1 MLIKKTLLFSI
12 FFISFNTKTSID
24 DYFLK
29 DVNPTSS
36 NYGITGILELPNAR
50 FMDEASLRFSF
61 SSSFPNEYTSISA
74 SPFSWF
80 EANYRYAEVKN
91 LLYGP
96 AVYSGNQS
104 WKDKGFDVKFRLSS
118 EKRYIPAIALGL
130 RDLAGTG
137 AFSSEYIVGT
147 KAIGNF
153 DVTFGL
159 GWGVLG
165 SESSISSPFSS
176 LHEGFKL
183 RDSNVDLGGSFNY
196 KDWFSGDASILTG
209 VEYDLKRHGLRFKL
223 EYDTSNP
230 DDSSF
235 NPIDVKS
242 RFNFGLNYYLSES
255 LDLGLSFERGDQFRL
270 SFNLKG
276 DFSRDTLTKVKA
288 KNVIKLSPAQ
298 AARARKESGIFFRS
312 LNKSLKDEEIYIQG
326 ASYNENSIDV
336 AVATSKYSKISM
348 VSGRT
353 ARIVSALSDDAIEE
367 INVDIM
373 NGDFEVASV
382 SLNRKEFEKA
392 SVYRGSASEILEKSF
407 LYSKSNRPSYQSTEF
422 KPTIRF
428 PQVDWNLSPSI
439 RHQIGGPEGFYLGQ
453 LWLRAD
459 TTIKFL
465 RGLTLYNTLGFDIY
479 NTFNNFV
486 NTSQSKLPHVRSD
499 IQEYLDKGKNN
510 IQKMKLEYMFSPA
523 NDVFVRTDF
532 GILEEMFGGYGGEI
546 LYRPFEK
553 NYAIGFSLHRVKQ
566 RDYDQ
571 RFSFR
576 DYKTDT
582 GHLSLYFDL
591 PYGLTSH
598 IKMGKYLARDKGM
611 TIDFSRRFKS
621 GFIVG
626 AFASKTNISS
636 ELFGEGS
643 FDKGF
648 YFSVPLD
655 LFYTDYRASSI
666 SFGVHPLTKDGAAS
680 LNQHNSLHSIL
691 ADSNKSAIL
700 RDWDNILD

>member
-1 MLIKKTLLFSI
+1 MLNKKTLLFSL
-12 FFISFNTKTSID
+12 FFISFSLKTSID
-24 DYFLK
+24 DYFEK
-29 DVNPTSS
+29 DVHPTSS
-36 NYGITGILELPNAR
+36 NYGITGLLELPNAR
-50 FMDEASLRFSF
+50 FMNEASLRFSF
-61 SSSFPNEYTSISA
+61 SSSFPNEFTSLTA
-74 SPFSWF
+74 SPFNWF

-96 AVYSGNQS
+96 SSYSGNQS
-104 WKDKGFDVKFRLSS
+104 WKDKGFDVKFKLFNEGRN
-118 EKRYIPAIALGL
+118 IPAIAIGL

-153 DVTFGL
+153 DMTLGL
-159 GWGVLG
+159 GWGLLG
-165 SESSISSPFSS
+165 SESTISSPFSF
-176 LHEGFKL
+176 LNEGFKV
-183 RDSNVDLGGSFNY
+183 RNSNSDLGGSFNY
-196 KDWFSGDASILTG
+196 KDWFSGDASILSG
-209 VEYDLKRHGLRFKL
+209 IEYDLKKYGLRFKI

-230 DDSSF
+230 DDNSF
-235 NPIDVKS
+235 NPIAVQS
-242 RFNFGLNYYLSES
+242 RFNIGLNYYLAKS
-255 LDLGLSFERGDQFRL
+255 LDLGIAFERGNQFRL

-276 DFSRDTLTKVKA
+276 DFSKDILSKAKA
-288 KNVIKLSPAQ
+288 KNVVKLSTDQ
-298 AARARKESGIFFRS
+298 ASRARENTGIFFRS
-312 LNKSLKDEEIYIQG
+312 LNKSLQDEEIYIQG
-326 ASYNENSIDV
+326 ASYKDNSVDV
-336 AVATSKYSKISM
+336 VVATTKFSKISM
-348 VSGRT
+348 ISGRT

-373 NGDFEVASV
+373 NGDLEVASV
-382 SLNRKEFEKA
+382 SLNRQELEEA
-392 SVYRGSASEILEKSF
+392 SKYEGSTSEILEQSKI
-407 LYSKSNRPSYQSTEF
+407 YSKSHAPSYKSTEF

-428 PQVDWNLSPSI
+428 PQIDWSISPAI

-459 TTIKFL
+459 STLKFA

-479 NTFNNFV
+479 NTFNDFI

-510 IQKMKLEYMFSPA
+510 IQKMKLEYMFSPFK
-523 NDVFVRTDF
+523 DVFVRTDF
-532 GILEEMFGGYGGEI
+532 GLLEQMFGGFGGEL

-553 NYAIGFSLHRVKQ
+553 NYAVGFSLHRVRQ

-576 DYKTDT
+576 NYETDT
-582 GHLSLYFDL
+582 GHLSFYNDL
-591 PYGLTSH
+591 PYGITSQ
-598 IKMGKYLARDKGM
+598 IKIGKYLARDKGL
-611 TIDFSRRFKS
+611 TIDLSRRFKT
-621 GFIVG
+621 GFIIG

-666 SFGVHPLTKDGAAS
+666 SFGIHPLTKDGAAT

-691 ADSNKSAIL
+691 ADSNKSSIL